1 MPMPA
6 FMNLRVLVLTLAAI
20 VIVLGAIDGGSIF
33 LTRMSVPDAAL
44 KTGYAAA
51 AAAKGQPTTRGTAL
65 VAYRAAREDGKK
77 RHLHIRAKGF
87 TLYPDGK
94 VKLTATRTA
103 RTLVLHRFSASSHLA
118 EVSATV
124 TVSALPFASATDTAA
139 RTR

>member
-1 MPMPA
+1 MRMPSISSV
-6 FMNLRVLVLTLAAI
+6 RGLVLTLAA
-20 VIVLGAIDGGSIF
+20 VVFVLGAIDGGSIF

-44 KTGYAAA
+44 NAGYVAA

-77 RHLHIRAKGF
+77 RDLQIRTKDF

-103 RTLVLHRFSASSHLA
+103 RTVVLHRIPDWSHWA
-118 EVSATV
+118 DVSATV
-124 TVSALPFASATDTAA
+124 TVSALPYASSTKTVTG
-139 RTR
+139 TR

>member
-1 MPMPA
+1 M
-6 FMNLRVLVLTLAAI
+6 LVST
-20 VIVLGAIDGGSIF
+20 VIVLSAIDGGSIF

-44 KTGYAAA
+44 NAGYVAA

-77 RHLHIRAKGF
+77 RHLHIRAKDF

-103 RTLVLHRFSASSHLA
+103 RTLILHRFSASSHLA